1 MAKTL
6 IFGHFEPKRSKIAKL
21 SIFFENRASSL
32 FYPYYGL
39 TSYEKAKKFLEW
51 KYNNFCDRLTD
62 WLTDWQTKLDLKDP
76 TRGSKKEVN
85 CSFCCLFRYCWVCL
99 LGNNLGIF
107 GFVVILSG
115 RYRGVIIDGAY
126 YVTYLHK
133 RLKYSDDWLWC
144 SNPMFPPRPP
154 LVPQRR
160 ISTWKLFRLIRLV
173 LNSLK

>member
-1 MAKTL
+1 M
-6 IFGHFEPKRSKIAKL
+6 
-21 SIFFENRASSL
+21 
-32 FYPYYGL
+32 
-39 TSYEKAKKFLEW
+39 
-51 KYNNFCDRLTD
+51 TD
-62 WLTDWQTKLDLKDP
+62 WLTDRQTKLDLKDP

-173 LNSLK
+173 LNSLKYIFFCLVFYYPIASHFDACTYTRNELIFGRFCHSRVFEVYHNGG